1 MRIEKNP
8 YYNKMNT
15 KYKNKTVSSA
25 VTMETLINLEDY
37 CKSAKITKSEFIRQL
52 IIDQLTW
59 EGYQ

>member
-1 MRIEKNP
+1 MRIKRNP
-8 YYNKMNT
+8 FYNNMNT

-52 IIDQLTW
+52 IIDHLTW
-59 EGYQ
+59 KGYQ